1 MNKLIVIGNVGR
13 DPEMKYTTS
22 GQAITSFSV
31 ASNHRYRT
39 ASGEQ
44 REETEWFNCSAFG
57 KLAEICNQ
65 YITKGPQ
72 VYIEGGLKS
81 RTYQTQN
88 GETRFSNDVT
98 VNEFQFLG
106 KRGAQANQGDDPS
119 TDDPQGTAEDRVDDL
134 PR

>member
-31 ASNHRYRT
+31 ASNHRYKT

-57 KLAEICNQ
+57 KLAEVCNQ
-65 YITKGPQ
+65 YITKGQQ
-72 VYIEGGLKS
+72 VYIEGRLKS
-81 RTYQTQN
+81 RTYQTQG

-98 VNEFQFLG
+98 ISEFQFLG
-106 KRGAQANQGDDPS
+106 KRDGQASQDDDS
-119 TDDPQGTAEDRVDDL
+119 ATDDADG
-134 PR
+134 